1 VKKNWIYVASLLVV
15 GLAGEATAQIQ
26 VGNNLMMN
34 LNGSLTFGY
43 SAAYGDLTASTH
55 TLGAGGNG
63 DLTGSYYNPKFFS
76 FSIAPYYNQNR
87 NNSASQSISDATG
100 LNATASIFSGSS
112 FPGFVS
118 YAKAYNSSG
127 TFGVP
132 GLVDFTTHG
141 NSDVFSVGWSEILPD
156 KPHVSFT
163 YQQGKSDYSLYGT
176 ESDSSSSHRSF
187 STQASDEIKGFQL
200 NGSFHHDSNHSLF
213 PQIFTDQ
220 APAQSDSTGTGYSF
234 GLGHKLPLNGSF
246 SANASRSDTNFNFAG
261 GTYDATIDS
270 VTGNLS
276 INPTHSLTMGMSSN
290 YTDNLAGTLYQ
301 PILVAGGGVPAS
313 VSQSSHALDVSGFG
327 TYAVGST
334 GLSLNGTVGHREQ
347 SFLGT
352 SLTANTYTATASYG
366 IELLGGF
373 FNSVAGLIRTTLDP
387 SQQTTLGYIT
397 SANYSRQV
405 GAWSLNGA
413 FNYSRNTQTF
423 LVSFLNS
430 GYGYSGSAS
439 RRLGALRWNGT
450 FSINKSTVSGLSDS
464 DSSSQNYSTAVSL
477 KRFAVS
483 GSYSRSTGNAI
494 LTSTGLTPTPVPTP
508 GLGLDQILYGGHAWS
523 AGIGATPIRGLTLA
537 ASYASSRNNT
547 FASSVASTD
556 KFDTLNATAQYQ
568 FRKMYFR
575 GGFTRFVQGFSVAGT
590 PPAMVGSY
598 YIGVYRWFDF
608 F

>member
-1 VKKNWIYVASLLVV
+1 VKKNWILIGSLVV
-15 GLAGEATAQIQ
+15 AGFAGQAAAQIQ

-34 LNGSLTFGY
+34 MNGSLTFGY
-43 SAAYGDLTASTH
+43 SAGYGDVTASTH
-55 TLGAGGNG
+55 TIGAGGNG
-63 DLTGSYYNPKFFS
+63 NLTGSYYNPKFFS
-76 FSIAPYYNQNR
+76 FSIAPYYNENR
-87 NNSASQSISDATG
+87 NNSASQSISDASG
-100 LNATASIFSGSS
+100 VNASAAIFSGSS

-118 YAKAYNSSG
+118 FAKAFNSSG

-132 GLVDFTTHG
+132 GLANFTTHG
-141 NSDVFSVGWSEILPD
+141 NSDVFSVGWSEIIPE

-163 YQQGKSDYSLYGT
+163 YQQGHNDYSLYGT
-176 ESDSSSSHRSF
+176 QSDSTSSNRNF
-187 STQASDEIKGFQL
+187 STQASDDIKGFLL
-200 NGSFHHDSNHSLF
+200 NSSYHHDSNHSVF

-220 APAQSDSTGTGYSF
+220 APAEADSSGNGYSF
-234 GLGHKLPLNGSF
+234 GLGHKLPLNGSI

-270 VTGNLS
+270 VNGGLS
-276 INPTHSLTMGMSSN
+276 VNPTHSLTLGMSSN

-301 PILVAGGGVPAS
+301 PILVAGGGIPAS
-313 VSQSSHALDVSGFG
+313 VRQSSHALDVSGFG

-334 GLSLNGTVGHREQ
+334 GLSLNSSVGHREQ
-347 SFLGT
+347 SFLGS
-352 SLTANTYTATASYG
+352 SLTANTYTATATYG
-366 IELLGGF
+366 REAFGGF
-373 FNSVAGLIRTTLDP
+373 FNCVGGLIRTTLDP

-397 SANYSRQV
+397 SANYARQV
-405 GAWSLNGA
+405 GAWSLNGS
-413 FNYSRNTQTF
+413 FNYSRDTQTF
-423 LVSFLNS
+423 LVAFLSS
-430 GYGYSGSAS
+430 GYGYSASAS
-439 RRLGALRWNGT
+439 RRLGALRWSGT
-450 FSINKSTVSGLSDS
+450 LSASQTTVSGLSNS
-464 DSSSQNYSTAVSL
+464 DSSSHNYSTALSL

-494 LTSTGLTPTPVPTP
+494 LTSNGLTPTPVPTP

-523 AGIGATPIRGLTLA
+523 AGVGATPIRGLTLA

-547 FASSVASTD
+547 FASAIGSTD